1 MRVPEATFQQVM
13 GVDRAAAGG
22 GVHLASGHKEPF
34 KVRKRDGDEGGK
46 TPLKAVPSAGP
57 ARGACRDARVVL
69 WLGEPN
75 LQPAGRGHDREGPPS
90 VAIS

>member
-46 TPLKAVPSAGP
+46 TPLKAVPSAGRLV
-57 ARGACRDARVVL
+57 AHVVMRE
-69 WLGEPN
+69 LGY
-75 LQPAGRGHDREGPPS
+75 G
-90 VAIS
+90 